1 LPLSNYLK
9 TTETVQQTVDAG
21 RCCHGNR
28 SVGAAPLKDQSCIR
42 RRGWTKR
49 GAEQLQASSWYRLLM
64 PARMPLCPSYRAP
77 CPMSGQSVAA
87 HRVAGRA
94 HRLASLFCCCRELV
108 SPKMASRSSFHNAPK
123 VWASPSTSLS
133 PRSAVVRFSSL
144 HQSTHFH
151 FPGPDNKKLPLGWT
165 SGSYVMWPLRTM
177 SLRSDSRSAAKK
189 VGTVSSSACPLTFL
203 LEYVTMPV

>member
-94 HRLASLFCCCRELV
+94 HRLASLFCCGIELV

-151 FPGPDNKKLPLGWT
+151 FPGPDNKKLPLGCT

-189 VGTVSSSACPLTFL
+189 AGTVSSSACPLTFL

>member
-1 LPLSNYLK
+1 MFLQVARIAILVAEQEKNFSYLAQILGPTLAWERWLSNYLK

-94 HRLASLFCCCRELV
+94 HRLASLCCCCIELV
-108 SPKMASRSSFHNAPK
+108 SPKMASR
-123 VWASPSTSLS
+123 
-133 PRSAVVRFSSL
+133 
-144 HQSTHFH
+144 
-151 FPGPDNKKLPLGWT
+151 
-165 SGSYVMWPLRTM
+165 
-177 SLRSDSRSAAKK
+177 
-189 VGTVSSSACPLTFL
+189 
-203 LEYVTMPV
+203 